1 MKKNVL
7 IVLIILCISFVSKAQ
22 RFAYVDTDYILENI
36 PEYNDAQDILNE
48 LSDRWQKEIEKM
60 YDEVEQLY
68 RTYQA
73 ESVLLP
79 SDLKQKK
86 EEEIISKEK
95 AIKDF
100 QQKKFGPEGELYL
113 KRMELVQPIQ
123 EKIANVIS
131 EIAELRNYD
140 FIFDKAGSMN
150 ILYSNTQFDL
160 SDEVLDELG
169 MIIQ

>member
-1 MKKNVL
+1 MKKIILTLLVL
-7 IVLIILCISFVSKAQ
+7 ISVSTVSFAQ
-22 RFAYVDTDYILENI
+22 KYAYVDTDYILENI

-48 LSDRWQKEIEKM
+48 LSARWQKEIEGK
-60 YDEVEQLY
+60 YTKLDKLY

-73 ESVLLP
+73 ESALLP
-79 SDLKQKK
+79 ADLKQKK

-95 AIKDF
+95 EIKKF
-100 QQKKFGPEGELYL
+100 QQDKFGPEGELYT

-123 EKIANVIS
+123 EKIFNVIS
-131 EIAELRNYD
+131 EIAETRNYD

-150 ILYSNTQFDL
+150 ILYSNPRLDL
-160 SDEVLDELG
+160 SDEVLDQLG